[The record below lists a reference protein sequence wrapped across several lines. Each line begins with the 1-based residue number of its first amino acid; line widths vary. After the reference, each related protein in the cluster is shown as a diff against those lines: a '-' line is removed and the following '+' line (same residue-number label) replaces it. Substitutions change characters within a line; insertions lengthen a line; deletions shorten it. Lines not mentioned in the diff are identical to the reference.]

1 MPQDLFVDI
10 DIDIAEVEK
19 SLNNMGITCKE
30 ARRSFKRAYSKA
42 VNRVKRAVV
51 AGAKTVTSNREKSSK
66 GLTSSVWKGGN
77 GGAIRIWRG
86 NYLPSTGKY
95 FALVWLDRG
104 TSDVIGRDGRRHGA
118 TPPHPF
124 FEAAVRSSA
133 PGAVADLERDILAEL
148 EKAYNRR

>member
-10 DIDIAEVEK
+10 NIDTAEVTA

-30 ARRSFKRAYSKA
+30 ARRSFKRAYAKA
-42 VNRVKRAVV
+42 VNRVKRAVI
-51 AGAKTVTSNREKSSK
+51 AGAKTVTSSREKATK
-66 GLTSSVWKGGN
+66 GLTTSIWKGGN

-95 FALVWLDRG
+95 FALFWLDRG
-104 TSDVIGRDGRRHGA
+104 TNDVIGRDGRRHGA
-118 TPPHPF
+118 TPPKPF

-133 PGAVADLERDILAEL
+133 PQAVTDLQRDILAEL